1 METSRTQDSS
11 TAQSN
16 GSREVGSESV
26 VPTATTKEPS
36 DQSVEKSTEPKT
48 QDPLASLAAETPTEP
63 GTIAKVQAVRGP
75 RHQTGGV
82 QRPKLT
88 EDELSARMAA
98 AALNNARREAAHREA
113 EADAAKFEAREAA
126 AKQRRVQ
133 ETASRRVMDS
143 ERERNRQ
150 RKLGAQGVR
159 EWDQGK
165 DEGQAKSGQSRREYH
180 STAHRAMEHSDEVAD
195 NANDSGT
202 NYSGRGRGRGRGGSQ
217 RSRGGGRGNFSSGAP
232 APSQNDAAPS
242 LGDDHFPALATN
254 TKASSSIQQSST
266 TFMSPIVDKGTWA
279 EQVEASQ

>member
-1 METSRTQDSS
+1 MDTSHAQDSS
-11 TAQSN
+11 TPQSN
-16 GSREVGSESV
+16 GSREVDNGSV
-26 VPTATTKEPS
+26 APMATTKEPS
-36 DQSVEKSTEPKT
+36 DQSAEELAKSRT
-48 QDPLASLAAETPTEP
+48 QDPPASAVAETPTEI
-63 GTIAKVQAVRGP
+63 GVAAKVQAVRGP

-88 EDELSARMAA
+88 EDELSVRMAA
-98 AALNNARREAAHREA
+98 AALNNAKREAAHREA

-126 AKQRRVQ
+126 AKQQRVQ
-133 ETASRRVMDS
+133 ETALRRVMDT

-165 DEGQAKSGQSRREYH
+165 DEGRAKSGQSKREYH
-180 STAHRAMEHSDEVAD
+180 SATYKGVEHSDEVAD
-195 NANDSGT
+195 NTIDNST

-217 RSRGGGRGNFSSGAP
+217 RGRGGGRGGFSTGAP
-232 APSQNDAAPS
+232 VASQNNAAPS

-254 TKASSSIQQSST
+254 TKTSPNTQQSST
-266 TFMSPIVDKGTWA
+266 TFMSPIVDKATWA